1 LRQIFV
7 TFRYREK
14 LSTAGAGM
22 GIITLEPVDNWG
34 QPVDNLGITGDN
46 LGITGAKCEELLQF
60 V

>member
-1 LRQIFV
+1 
-7 TFRYREK
+7 
-14 LSTAGAGM
+14 M